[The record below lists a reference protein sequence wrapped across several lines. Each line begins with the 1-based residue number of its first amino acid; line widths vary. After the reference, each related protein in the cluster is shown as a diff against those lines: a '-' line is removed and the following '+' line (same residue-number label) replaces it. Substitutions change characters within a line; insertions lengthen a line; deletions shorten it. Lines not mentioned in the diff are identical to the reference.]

1 VVDQKGNII
10 SEEELLGK
18 KAKVWTTDDEY
29 YQGKITATTAGTITL
44 KINFDPSAL
53 EYVKTQS
60 LIFIKAD
67 ISKMELEWVD
77 QGNSNVIMLTVIG
90 LVAIF
95 HQYIFPYL
103 GLLFTGGLGI
113 N

>member
-1 VVDQKGNII
+1 MVDQKGNII
-10 SEEELLGK
+10 SEDELLGK
-18 KAKVWTTDDEY
+18 KAKVWTTADEH

-60 LIFIKAD
+60 LIFNKAD
-67 ISKMELEWVD
+67 ITKMELEWVD
-77 QGNSNVIMLTVIG
+77 QGNSTVIMLTVMG
-90 LVAIF
+90 LAAIF
-95 HQYIFPYL
+95 YKYIYL
-103 GLLFTGGLGI
+103 VLAVLIGGAPGM